1 MKKIKLV
8 IQEPA
13 VSTIISSEMMLSLP
27 EEASLVDAINEV
39 DGMIKSKGDFPL
51 AEYHSLLHMVYDPVK
66 NRFYNQVA
74 VTAYREPGEMVMV
87 RDNPRAVLPE
97 GVTVV
102 LIPSGG
108 CVGEWEEAI
117 DYEKFHKALSGK

>member
-13 VSTIISSEMMLSLP
+13 VSTIISSEMMISLP

-51 AEYHSLLHMVYDPVK
+51 AECHSLLQMVYDPVK
-66 NRFYNQVA
+66 N
-74 VTAYREPGEMVMV
+74 
-87 RDNPRAVLPE
+87 
-97 GVTVV
+97 
-102 LIPSGG
+102 
-108 CVGEWEEAI
+108 
-117 DYEKFHKALSGK
+117 